1 MRSTRC
7 VMPELFRG
15 ERNKKAS
22 HSVKAARSLDT
33 ETFLCGISALHK
45 RLVLR
50 LDAFSKREAVAT

>member
-1 MRSTRC
+1 M
-7 VMPELFRG
+7 MPELFRG

-33 ETFLCGISALHK
+33 ETFLCGISALHR